1 MIYCR
6 FYIKFVVMNGT
17 LTIEKA
23 ILDYASNA
31 ENFRFNQIIE
41 HLGINRNSARQYLS
55 KLSKLNKLDRI
66 GNGEYR
72 LHSKQSFYYEPL
84 ELAVNINSSVK
95 QYFPFADFCIY
106 EGSIFSPLYHNI
118 AINNAIYVET
128 NRDVVEAA
136 FHKLQGS
143 GLPVFKKP
151 DSDFMADY
159 VNLKDPCIIVKP
171 LVTEA
176 PVTTNKD
183 MTVPT
188 IEKLLVDILKDKDL
202 YYMQGYEYLR
212 ILDNA
217 MSLFNINFSSLLR
230 YSRRRGCDK
239 ELKNCIELVKTG
251 YYD

>member
-1 MIYCR
+1 
-6 FYIKFVVMNGT
+6 MNGT

-23 ILDYASNA
+23 ILDYALNA
-31 ENFRFNQIIE
+31 KNFRFEQIIE
-41 HLGINRNSARQYLS
+41 HLGINPNSARQYLS

-72 LHSKQSFYYEPL
+72 LHSKQSFYYAPA
-84 ELAVNINSSVK
+84 ELALKINK
-95 QYFPFADFCIY
+95 LMKRDFPFADFCVY
-106 EGSIFSPLYHNI
+106 DGSIFSPLYHNI
-118 AINNAIYVET
+118 ALNNAIYVET

-136 FHKLQGS
+136 FHKLKET
-143 GLPVFKKP
+143 GLPVFKQP

-159 VNLKDPCIIVKP
+159 VDLKETCIIVKS

-176 PVTTNKD
+176 PVTTHKD
-183 MTVPT
+183 IAVPT
-188 IEKLLVDILKDKDL
+188 LEKLLVDILKDKDL
-202 YYMQGYEYLR
+202 FYMQGYEYLR

-217 MSLFNINFSSLLR
+217 MSLFNINMSCLLR

-239 ELKNCIELVKTG
+239 EIRNCIELVKTG